1 MRKRGLLLILACM
14 MTAGMLAGC
23 GSSNERTAN
32 TSQAIQIETVDEPE
46 MVSGVAE
53 EPESEDVSVEEDN
66 TGESGTEEI
75 AGKTLVVYF
84 SASGNTERVAEVIAE
99 ITGGEL
105 FELVPVETYTD
116 EDLDW
121 TDNNSRVTVGH
132 ENPEQRE
139 VELVAD
145 MVEDWQ
151 GRERCI
157 CGLCWYN

>member
-1 MRKRGLLLILACM
+1 M
-14 MTAGMLAGC
+14 
-23 GSSNERTAN
+23 
-32 TSQAIQIETVDEPE
+32 
-46 MVSGVAE
+46 
-53 EPESEDVSVEEDN
+53 EEDN
-66 TGESGTEEI
+66 IGESGTEEI
-75 AGKTLVVYF
+75 AGKTRVVYF
-84 SASGNTERVAEVIAE
+84 YASGNTERVVEVIAE

-121 TDNNSRVTVGH
+121 TDNNSCVTVEH

-139 VELVAD
+139 EELVSD

-157 CGLCWYN
+157 CGLCRYN